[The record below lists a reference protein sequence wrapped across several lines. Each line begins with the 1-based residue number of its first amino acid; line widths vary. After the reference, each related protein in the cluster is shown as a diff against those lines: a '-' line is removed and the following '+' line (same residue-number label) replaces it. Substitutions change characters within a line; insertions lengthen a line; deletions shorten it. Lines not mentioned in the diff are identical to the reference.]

1 MQNTNR
7 KVFDNLV
14 SRTKIY
20 LVIIFLLLLFISI
33 QFNNLIL
40 PSILIFAAI
49 IGYTYF
55 ANNKRKSEISE
66 TLQDLTLT
74 VDSTAKSSL
83 INSPFPLL
91 ILETNGNIVWKSS
104 SFVTEFQ
111 HIDVNDY
118 IDELVYDIK
127 AQIENEKQVNKDKT
141 IQKQIKIDKKI
152 YRVYG
157 KFVNSRNKEKKNK
170 KEYMMVLYFLDET
183 EKCKLQEEYENS
195 KTCIGMIM
203 VDNYEETFQLLES
216 EEVAQC
222 KAEIDKYIYEW
233 INKWDGVLVKS
244 ERDRY
249 ICFFE
254 QRHLKA
260 IKEDKFSILDKIKE
274 IDLKSKVQL
283 TLSIAI
289 SNEGATQKD
298 KYKSVTT
305 AMDIVLG
312 RGGDQAVI
320 RENDI
325 YKFFGGRTQEV
336 ERRTK
341 VKARVVAHALE
352 NLIQESSKVLIMGH
366 TNPDIDALGSAM
378 GMYRFVKNMNKNGYI
393 IDSENA
399 AALDSFKEVLAKEEE
414 YEDVLISK
422 EVALENI
429 DEDTLL
435 IVVDTHKKN
444 YVESEEILEKC
455 PKVVIIDH
463 HRRSAD
469 FIENATLM
477 FQEVYASSAAEL
489 VTELLQYA
497 TQKVDLKTI
506 EAESL
511 YAGIMMDT
519 KNFTFK
525 TGVRTFEAAAY
536 LRRCGVDIIRVKKW
550 FQSDLE
556 SFNKIADI
564 VKRAEIVNDTIAI
577 SINKEKT
584 KDASIVCAKAADE
597 LLTISDITASF
608 VLGYMEDKRI
618 CISGRSIGDIN
629 VQVILEK
636 LRRRRTY
643 YPCRSTSRRNDN
655 GRSKTRT
662 NNKNKWILYRNIT
675 IKIATVPGLNGNKL
689 P

>member
-183 EKCKLQEEYENS
+183 EKCKLQEEHENS

-662 NNKNKWILYRNIT
+662 NNKNK
-675 IKIATVPGLNGNKL
+675 
-689 P
+689 